1 MNLTL
6 DPALLLLQAV
16 PFLVTMIALHYILFK
31 PMLAYLEEREAAIE
45 GVRREAVAM
54 QERVSTEQAE
64 WEKRLTEAR
73 REAGAYR
80 SRLHDEAAAQRNE
93 ILARARVESEQLVG
107 AALAELKVAREEARG
122 TLRDSAR
129 QLAQEVAVRVLDRP
143 SAQA

>member
-1 MNLTL
+1 
-6 DPALLLLQAV
+6 
-16 PFLVTMIALHYILFK
+16 
-31 PMLAYLEEREAAIE
+31 
-45 GVRREAVAM
+45 M